1 MKGASELPCPTT
13 MMTPRNNN
21 IMTMGI
27 IQVFLFS
34 RRKKTNSLAMD
45 SLLIL
50 ENAPKISQDCFSD
63 IPGSYGVWSL
73 NFQ

>member
-13 MMTPRNNN
+13 MITPRNNN

-34 RRKKTNSLAMD
+34 RRNKTNSLAMD
-45 SLLIL
+45 SLLI
-50 ENAPKISQDCFSD
+50 PGHSQKRSQDCFSD
-63 IPGSYGVWSL
+63 IPGSYGLGSL
-73 NFQ
+73 ILQ